1 MKTIE
6 QLEKAYEREKRL
18 AEQHR
23 KNAADYKK
31 QMEQLQFKSVNQ
43 KVASLNMSAEEF
55 DAFIKLLNSGKK
67 SVFDAVNLVMGKR
80 EKTEEVKA
88 DDNTK
93 ETAPD

>member
-1 MKTIE
+1 MKTME

-43 KVASLNMSAEEF
+43 KVASLSMSAEEF
-55 DAFIKLLNSGKK
+55 DAFMKLLNSGKK
-67 SVFDAVNLVMGKR
+67 SVFDAVNLVMGK
-80 EKTEEVKA
+80 KGEEVKA
-88 DDNTK
+88 DDNAE
-93 ETAPD
+93 ETASD